1 MQLSVTCRSGQEY
14 RDIMNVNVVG
24 TFLVTKAFLPLLKKK
39 ESRTIVN
46 ISSGLGSV
54 SGNRSMLPERPI
66 LAKSLM
72 AYNSS
77 KSAVNMRESTAL
89 LLLFAHGMAC
99 SSSRQQIQ
107 QLENYGSQSS
117 QGLLVN
123 AALQMCHQ
131 TNTIRDSHTASGACH
146 SASSLPRITDIGAC
160 IPVAVAPTLPV
171 ALLHLHQCSDEY
183 TANAAVEKNPK
194 WHAVAGS
201 AVHKD
206 KCGRQK
212 GFSKP
217 FAEIC
222 TIIHAATPCCDGGCV
237 AVPRQ
242 LLWKLLRR
250 SCLPEAGY
258 AACKHSTASLDMHE

>member
-99 SSSRQQIQ
+99 SSTRQQIQ

-123 AALQMCHQ
+123 AAQHCRCA
-131 TNTIRDSHTASGACH
+131 TRRTPSET
-146 SASSLPRITDIGAC
+146 
-160 IPVAVAPTLPV
+160 PTLPQGLV
-171 ALLHLHQCSDEY
+171 IAHQASQDSLVLAHVWLWLWHPHYLWPCCICIS
-183 TANAAVEKNPK
+183 ASVSIRPK
-194 WHAVAGS
+194 W
-201 AVHKD
+201 
-206 KCGRQK
+206 
-212 GFSKP
+212 P
-217 FAEIC
+217 
-222 TIIHAATPCCDGGCV
+222 
-237 AVPRQ
+237 
-242 LLWKLLRR
+242 
-250 SCLPEAGY
+250 
-258 AACKHSTASLDMHE
+258 